1 MSLRIVFMGTPEF
14 AVPTLS
20 EIIGQGHEVVACY
33 TRAPAPGGRGM
44 ATRQSPVHAMAEGF
58 GIPVFT
64 PKSLRDPQVQETLA
78 SHEADAFVVVA
89 YGMILPQ
96 VVLDI
101 PPLGC
106 LNLHA
111 SDLPRWRGAAP
122 IQRAVMAGDAETG
135 VAVMKMEAGLDTG
148 PVGMVEHVPIEPDMT
163 AGELHDRLM
172 ILGADLMV
180 RALAALSRDA
190 LDFTPQPAEGVSYAA
205 KITNGDAEI
214 AWNMPARR
222 IHDQVRGLSPFPGAF
237 FMADCGKGFERVKVL
252 RARVESETGS
262 QGAPGVLLDDEGLVA
277 CAEGSVRLLQVQ
289 RSGKSIMPAADMLR
303 GARLEPGALLVQ
315 P

>member
-1 MSLRIVFMGTPEF
+1 
-14 AVPTLS
+14 
-20 EIIGQGHEVVACY
+20 
-33 TRAPAPGGRGM
+33 
-44 ATRQSPVHAMAEGF
+44 MAEGF

-64 PKSLRDPQVQETLA
+64 PKSLRDPEVQETLA

-96 VVLDI
+96 AVLDI

-190 LDFTPQPAEGVSYAA
+190 LDFKPQPEEGVSYAA

-214 AWNMPARR
+214 TWTMPARR

-237 FMADCGKGFERVKVL
+237 FMADCGKGSERVKIL
-252 RARVESETGS
+252 RTRGRERDRIAGRTGH
-262 QGAPGVLLDDEGLVA
+262 APRRRGP
-277 CAEGSVRLLQVQ
+277 CRL
-289 RSGKSIMPAADMLR
+289 R
-303 GARLEPGALLVQ
+303 
-315 P
+315 